1 MNRCLICNRKLKDEE
16 SRSRGIG
23 PVCWD
28 RVIKLAKKERKR
40 ELELKRRTAKNINGQ
55 VNLFGDNE

>member
-16 SRSRGIG
+16 SRLRGIG

-28 RVIKLAKKERKR
+28 RVIKIAKEERKR
-40 ELELKRRTAKNINGQ
+40 EIELKKKASKNIDGQ
-55 VNLFGDNE
+55 VNLFGDS